1 LPQADGRH
9 RPRQGRRRHHPQEVG
24 LQHRTERSARLRR
37 RRHRA
42 LRDQLLLRGLRTRC
56 IEKHR
61 HTEARNTSNSE
72 CINKIPCLPCFRGEY
87 TRSELFMPHVQITM
101 LTGRTIE
108 QKRRIVQRLTE
119 LLCEE
124 LQAKPEAVVITLVE
138 VPRENYA
145 RGGVLKA
152 DRKANSP

>member
-1 LPQADGRH
+1 
-9 RPRQGRRRHHPQEVG
+9 
-24 LQHRTERSARLRR
+24 
-37 RRHRA
+37 
-42 LRDQLLLRGLRTRC
+42 
-56 IEKHR
+56 
-61 HTEARNTSNSE
+61 
-72 CINKIPCLPCFRGEY
+72 
-87 TRSELFMPHVQITM
+87 MPHVQITM

>member
-1 LPQADGRH
+1 
-9 RPRQGRRRHHPQEVG
+9 
-24 LQHRTERSARLRR
+24 
-37 RRHRA
+37 
-42 LRDQLLLRGLRTRC
+42 
-56 IEKHR
+56 
-61 HTEARNTSNSE
+61 
-72 CINKIPCLPCFRGEY
+72 
-87 TRSELFMPHVQITM
+87 MPHVQITM

-124 LQAKPEAVVITLVE
+124 LQAKPDAVVITLVE